1 MKLSVM
7 LMALIGVSACAGQSA
22 TDAGVCIGQRA
33 DIAKLRAALD
43 AHPETPSAVGEA
55 AVDVVI
61 GQEAGCGSG

>member
-1 MKLSVM
+1 M

-33 DIAKLRAALD
+33 DIAKLRAALE
-43 AHPETPSAVGEA
+43 AYEETPDAVGDA

-61 GQEAGCGSG
+61 GFEAGCD